1 MSFKSLEQYLA
12 CASQRPQSSRNSRSF
27 RLERASRRSRF
38 THHGAPRSHHA
49 RGSAV
54 LLALVAVGVATFLGL
69 SLAATRDANV
79 AASHNLAHA
88 ASARAAAAGAL
99 EIAVELLADAETSDP
114 QALVDADGVLFERL
128 AIGEATANAR
138 VVDLA
143 TGLAAGPESDAVELV
158 VEGVSGGIAQVARA
172 VGRMPRPNAAP
183 EADLDCSEFALLAIG
198 NLAIEGDALL
208 ALWPNAPLA
217 VLAEPVAYGLADGSR
232 SRIATSPHANLH
244 GTVALSVGNFAPDE
258 ETRDEHL
265 ADQALFIPAAIHVP
279 MTALPRDRTS
289 EHAEDVAD
297 GSTDE
302 LDDDS
307 ESRPGATLDGY
318 VAFDM
323 SPEGDMRVPARAAT
337 TIRGVRVFDVGG
349 NLRIERGAHVRVEG
363 ETSFVV
369 RGNLVIEPCD
379 IEVAPGATLSI
390 LVIGDVAI
398 NGTYLGGERSNP
410 EELRDAT
417 GRAGYDGGASRVSIL
432 VEGASEIA
440 LREGSVVKGE
450 LYAPRANVSIASRS
464 AIYGRVLGANVTLGT
479 GTAIF
484 YDPALDGRRGWSARS
499 SGIWTD
505 AGEVQP
511 SIREIERLSLED
523 LTHFA
528 ATTGVSP
535 TISPAFVPVAMHS
548 QVVDVASVETRNAT
562 GSNAREGRMRTF
574 ARGIVRAMQTQIEN
588 GRGAWSRAA
597 ESDGDS
603 SRTNTLEG
611 AFTSLGF
618 DTPRALDD

>member
-1 MSFKSLEQYLA
+1 
-12 CASQRPQSSRNSRSF
+12 
-27 RLERASRRSRF
+27 
-38 THHGAPRSHHA
+38 
-49 RGSAV
+49 
-54 LLALVAVGVATFLGL
+54 
-69 SLAATRDANV
+69 
-79 AASHNLAHA
+79 
-88 ASARAAAAGAL
+88 
-99 EIAVELLADAETSDP
+99 
-114 QALVDADGVLFERL
+114 
-128 AIGEATANAR
+128 
-138 VVDLA
+138 
-143 TGLAAGPESDAVELV
+143 
-158 VEGVSGGIAQVARA
+158 
-172 VGRMPRPNAAP
+172 
-183 EADLDCSEFALLAIG
+183 
-198 NLAIEGDALL
+198 
-208 ALWPNAPLA
+208 
-217 VLAEPVAYGLADGSR
+217 
-232 SRIATSPHANLH
+232 LH

-265 ADQALFIPAAIHVP
+265 ADQALFVPAAIHVP

-297 GSTDE
+297 GSTDGSDE
-302 LDDDS
+302 ENDEEN

-337 TIRGVRVFDVGG
+337 TIRGVRAFDVGG
-349 NLRIERGAHVRVEG
+349 DLRIERGAHVRVEG
-363 ETSFVV
+363 ETAFVV
-369 RGNLVIEPCD
+369 RGHLVIEPCD

-440 LREGSVVKGE
+440 LRDGSVVKGE

-484 YDPALDGRRGWSARS
+484 YDPALDSRRGWSARR

-505 AGEVQP
+505 AGAVQP

-528 ATTGVSP
+528 ATSGVSP
-535 TISPAFVPVAMHS
+535 TISPAFVPVAMQS

-562 GSNAREGRMRTF
+562 GSNAREGRVRTF
-574 ARGIVRAMQTQIEN
+574 SRGIVRAIQAQIKN

-603 SRTNTLEG
+603 SRTSTLEG
-611 AFTSLGF
+611 AFASLGF